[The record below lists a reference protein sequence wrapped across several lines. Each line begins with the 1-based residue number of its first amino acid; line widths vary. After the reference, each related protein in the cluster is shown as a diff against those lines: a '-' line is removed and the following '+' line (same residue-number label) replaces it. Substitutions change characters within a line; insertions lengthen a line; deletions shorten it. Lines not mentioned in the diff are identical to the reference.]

1 MNDEARTREALIE
14 ELRELRERVS
24 RLEASTSLSRK
35 EEERLQLQGQL
46 LENVQESV
54 VATDLDGHVVYWGRG
69 AETLHGYTA
78 GEAVGKTL
86 TSVLGQAA
94 TEETQDRLRRVRETG
109 SWRGQSLH
117 RHRDGTEFWT
127 ETVISLVRDGH
138 GKPWGMVGI
147 DLDITDRIR
156 TEQNMIRLERLRAL
170 GEMAQ
175 GVAHNFNNLLVGVL
189 GYAQIIQMKT
199 ADTDISQDAE
209 HIVRNSL
216 RAKDLV
222 ERLNLAVQGESDG
235 TIHPVSV
242 NDAVE
247 KAVEAAR
254 PRWKDEPEAEGIAI
268 RVTKDLGDVSQVRGT
283 PTGLY
288 DIVIN
293 LLFNAVDAL
302 PEGGEIRIRTAN
314 AKNGVTLSVSDD
326 GVGMGEETRRRVFEP
341 FFTTKANVGTGLG
354 LSTVHTILTRWG
366 GGVDVESAPDRGTTF
381 MIHLPAWEGPVT
393 DPDEE
398 VQQAKG
404 RRGRV
409 LVVEDEEVVCQVLSD
424 LLSDDYDV
432 RLIMSGREAVEA
444 FVPGQ
449 WDVALI
455 DLGMP
460 EMPGDRVA
468 EALRAADPVV
478 ATVLITGWE
487 LESDDPRVSVFD
499 FRLQKPFAPVEQVAG
514 TVRQAMRLHDDRAQ
528 RQSQSVSG
536 GEVG

>member
-1 MNDEARTREALIE
+1 M
-14 ELRELRERVS
+14 
-24 RLEASTSLSRK
+24 
-35 EEERLQLQGQL
+35 
-46 LENVQESV
+46 
-54 VATDLDGHVVYWGRG
+54 
-69 AETLHGYTA
+69 
-78 GEAVGKTL
+78 
-86 TSVLGQAA
+86 
-94 TEETQDRLRRVRETG
+94 RRVREIG

-117 RHRDGTEFWT
+117 RHKDGREFWT
-127 ETVISLVRDGH
+127 ESVISLVLDDG
-138 GKPWGMVGI
+138 GEPWGMVGI
-147 DLDITDRIR
+147 DLDITDRMR
-156 TEQNMIRLERLRAL
+156 AEQNMIRLERLRAL

-175 GVAHNFNNLLVGVL
+175 GVAHNFDNLLVGVL

-199 ADTDISQDAE
+199 SDTDISQDAE

-222 ERLNLAVQGESDG
+222 ERLNIAVQGESDG

-242 NDAVE
+242 NGAVE

-268 RVTKDLGDVSQVRGT
+268 KVTSDLGDVAQVRGT

-314 AKNGVTLSVSDD
+314 TASGVTLTVSDD
-326 GVGMGEETRRRVFEP
+326 GIGMEEETCRRVFEP
-341 FFTTKANVGTGLG
+341 FFTTKADVGTGLG

-366 GGVDVESAPDRGTTF
+366 GGIDVTSVPAGGTTF
-381 MIHLPAWEGPVT
+381 TVHLPAWEGPVT
-393 DPDEE
+393 DPDEASGKVE
-398 VQQAKG
+398 G

-432 RLIMSGREAVEA
+432 KVIMNGKEAVEG
-444 FVPGQ
+444 FTSGR

-468 EALRAADPVV
+468 EAVSAADPAV

-487 LESDDPRVSVFD
+487 LESDDPRVSAFD
-499 FRLQKPFAPVEQVAG
+499 LRLQKPFSPVEQVAE
-514 TVRQAMRLHDDRAQ
+514 TVRQAMRLHDDRVQ
-528 RQSQSVSG
+528 RQR
-536 GEVG
+536 